1 MVDLNLFDRA
11 MFENNDVL
19 TSVNIQERYIAA
31 KYQFLTNNEIDRTY
45 LIVEF
50 SSKPNVNGTLER
62 TKSAPGEGKSA
73 QNKIEEKKILGV
85 RACAHAR
92 GKTDG
97 LSCLLQMRPFAA
109 RFARKNPSSGGRLG
123 RKKRENGLKTAAG
136 CGGGFRDPVSW
147 GCAVTL

>member
-1 MVDLNLFDRA
+1 M
-11 MFENNDVL
+11 EDVL
-19 TSVNIQERYIAA
+19 FLLNNKANTIRLLTSIF
-31 KYQFLTNNEIDRTY
+31 K
-45 LIVEF
+45 
-50 SSKPNVNGTLER
+50 KPNVNGTLER